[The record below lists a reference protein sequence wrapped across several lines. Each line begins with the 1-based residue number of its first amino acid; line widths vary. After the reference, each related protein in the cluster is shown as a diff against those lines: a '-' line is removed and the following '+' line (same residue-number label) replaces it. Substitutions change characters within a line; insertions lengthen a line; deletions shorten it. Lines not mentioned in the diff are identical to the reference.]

1 MKDSHKAYLEHME
14 TERKK
19 EVKKK
24 STSREVEEMKKKQE
38 EKIRKVEKLKSS
50 VKELNDR
57 ESRAE
62 QMLQSAS
69 GFLQEGDRRMAKGLA
84 ENDMDEIEAAQKIIQ
99 LAHEKQKKA
108 QDELQ
113 IVHQEKRKLTDKLGE
128 KASKK

>member
-1 MKDSHKAYLEHME
+1 M
-14 TERKK
+14 
-19 EVKKK
+19 
-24 STSREVEEMKKKQE
+24 
-38 EKIRKVEKLKSS
+38 
-50 VKELNDR
+50 KELNDR

-69 GFLQEGDRRMAKGLA
+69 GFLQEGYRKVAKGLA
-84 ENDMDEIEAAQKIIQ
+84 EKDMDEIEAAQKIIQ

-128 KASKK
+128 KASKKVKAK